1 MIMDSYQRVA
11 RKTVIYPRKQMII
24 YPALGLAGEAGE
36 VCEKVKKYLRGDYD
50 VPYRPSQSKDV
61 LADKVEEELGDVLW
75 YIANLATD
83 LGLSLDNIAAKN
95 LAKLHDRKERN
106 VLQGDGDDR

>member
-1 MIMDSYQRVA
+1 MDSYQRVA

-36 VCEKVKKYLRGDYD
+36 VCEKVKKYLRQDYD
-50 VPYRPSQSKDV
+50 LDELKEI
-61 LADKVEEELGDVLW
+61 VEDELGDVLW

-83 LGLSLDNIAAKN
+83 LGLSLDNLAAKN
-95 LAKLHDRKERN
+95 LAKLHDRQNRN

>member
-36 VCEKVKKYLRGDYD
+36 VCEKVKKYLRQDYD
-50 VPYRPSQSKDV
+50 LDELKEI
-61 LADKVEEELGDVLW
+61 VEDELGDVLW

-83 LGLSLDNIAAKN
+83 LGLSLDNLAAKN

-106 VLQGDGDDR
+106 VIKGEGDDR

>member
-1 MIMDSYQRVA
+1 MDSYQRVA

-36 VCEKVKKYLRGDYD
+36 VCEKVKKYLRQDYD
-50 VPYRPSQSKDV
+50 LDELKE
-61 LADKVEEELGDVLW
+61 KVEDELGDVLW

-83 LGLSLDNIAAKN
+83 LGLSLDNLAAKN
-95 LAKLHDRKERN
+95 LVKLHDRQNRN
-106 VLQGDGDDR
+106 VIQGEGDDR

>member
-11 RKTVIYPRKQMII
+11 RKSVIYPRKQKII

-36 VCEKVKKYLRGDYD
+36 VCEKVKKYLRQDYD
-50 VPYRPSQSKDV
+50 LDELKE
-61 LADKVEEELGDVLW
+61 KVEDELGDVLW

-83 LGLSLDNIAAKN
+83 LGLSLDNLAAKN
-95 LAKLHDRKERN
+95 LVKLHDRQNRN
-106 VLQGDGDDR
+106 VIQGEGDDR

>member
-11 RKTVIYPRKQMII
+11 RKTVIYPRKQKII

-36 VCEKVKKYLRGDYD
+36 VCEKVKKYLRQDYD
-50 VPYRPSQSKDV
+50 LDELKE
-61 LADKVEEELGDVLW
+61 KVEDESGDVLW

-83 LGLSLDNIAAKN
+83 LGLSLDNLAAKN
-95 LAKLHDRKERN
+95 LVKLHDRQNRN
-106 VLQGDGDDR
+106 VIQGEGDDR

>member
-36 VCEKVKKYLRGDYD
+36 VCEKVKKYLRQDYD
-50 VPYRPSQSKDV
+50 LDELKE
-61 LADKVEEELGDVLW
+61 KVEDELGDVLW

-83 LGLSLDNIAAKN
+83 LGLSLDNLAAKN
-95 LAKLHDRKERN
+95 LVKLHDRQNRN
-106 VLQGDGDDR
+106 VIQGEGDDR

>member
-24 YPALGLAGEAGE
+24 YPALGLPGEAGE
-36 VCEKVKKYLRGDYD
+36 VCEKVKKYLRQDYD
-50 VPYRPSQSKDV
+50 LDELKEI
-61 LADKVEEELGDVLW
+61 VEDELGDVLW

-83 LGLSLDNIAAKN
+83 LGLSLDNLAAKN
-95 LAKLHDRKERN
+95 LAKLHDRQNRN

>member
-36 VCEKVKKYLRGDYD
+36 VCEKVKKYLRQDYD
-50 VPYRPSQSKDV
+50 LDELKEI
-61 LADKVEEELGDVLW
+61 VEDELGDVLW

-83 LGLSLDNIAAKN
+83 LGLSLDNLAAKN

>member
-36 VCEKVKKYLRGDYD
+36 VCEKVKKYLRQDYD
-50 VPYRPSQSKDV
+50 LDELKEKIED
-61 LADKVEEELGDVLW
+61 ELGDVLW

-83 LGLSLDNIAAKN
+83 LGLSLDNVAAKN
-95 LAKLHDRKERN
+95 ISKLHDRQRRN
-106 VLQGDGDDR
+106 VIKGDGDDR

>member
-36 VCEKVKKYLRGDYD
+36 VCEKVKKYLRQDYGLD
-50 VPYRPSQSKDV
+50 ELKEIIED
-61 LADKVEEELGDVLW
+61 ELGDVLW

-83 LGLSLDNIAAKN
+83 LGLSLDNLAAKN
-95 LAKLHDRKERN
+95 LAKLHDRQNRN

>member
-36 VCEKVKKYLRGDYD
+36 VCEKVKKYLRQDYD
-50 VPYRPSQSKDV
+50 LDELKEIIED
-61 LADKVEEELGDVLW
+61 ELGDVLW

-83 LGLSLDNIAAKN
+83 LGLSLDNLAAKN

>member
-11 RKTVIYPRKQMII
+11 RKTVIYPRKQKII

-36 VCEKVKKYLRGDYD
+36 VCEKVKKYLRQDYD
-50 VPYRPSQSKDV
+50 LDELKE
-61 LADKVEEELGDVLW
+61 KVEDELGDVLW

-83 LGLSLDNIAAKN
+83 LGLSLDNLAAKN
-95 LAKLHDRKERN
+95 LAKLHDRQNRN
-106 VLQGDGDDR
+106 VIKGDGDDR

>member
-11 RKTVIYPRKQMII
+11 RKTVIYPRKQKII

-36 VCEKVKKYLRGDYD
+36 VCEKVKKYLRQDYD
-50 VPYRPSQSKDV
+50 LDELKE
-61 LADKVEEELGDVLW
+61 KVEDELGDVLW

-83 LGLSLDNIAAKN
+83 LGLSLDNLAAKN
-95 LAKLHDRKERN
+95 LVKLHDRQNRN
-106 VLQGDGDDR
+106 VIQGEGDDR

>member
-36 VCEKVKKYLRGDYD
+36 VCEKVKKYLRQDYD
-50 VPYRPSQSKDV
+50 LDELKEIIED
-61 LADKVEEELGDVLW
+61 ELGDVLW

-83 LGLSLDNIAAKN
+83 LGLSLDNLAAKN
-95 LAKLHDRKERN
+95 LAKLHDRQNRN